1 MSTSK
6 KTKSHRSTTDTV
18 LQNQVDYLIHAL
30 TQVLELSQRHSD
42 HFGAP
47 RKDITERAKE
57 SLVGAQNAL
66 FTYRYSIGELVKC
79 NVCGIVA
86 QGEVVQRSHIEGRK
100 QTRNRYVVHVP
111 AIKDDVEPW
120 ETSLIECESLPL
132 GHTFK

>member
-1 MSTSK
+1 MSTSA
-6 KTKSHRSTTDTV
+6 KTPAHGSTTDTD
-18 LQNQVDYLIHAL
+18 LQNQVDYLTHAL
-30 TQVLELSQRHSD
+30 TQVLELSQRHSE

-57 SLVGAQNAL
+57 SLAVAQSAL
-66 FTYRYSIGELVKC
+66 FAYRYSIGEVVKC

-111 AIKDDVEPW
+111 AINDDMEPW
-120 ETSLIECESLPL
+120 ETSLIECEPLLL